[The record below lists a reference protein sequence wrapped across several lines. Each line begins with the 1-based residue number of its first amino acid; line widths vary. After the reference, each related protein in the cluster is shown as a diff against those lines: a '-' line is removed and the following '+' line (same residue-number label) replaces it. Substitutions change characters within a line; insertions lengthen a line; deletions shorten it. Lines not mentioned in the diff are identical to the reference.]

1 MDLELRSDVR
11 ELPVVEIAML
21 YTIISFLTVA
31 KLSLITV
38 KNWGCQSTYYFK
50 FKALKCVK
58 TTLL

>member
-31 KLSLITV
+31 KLSYCLCFLSLYVGYLSFFT
-38 KNWGCQSTYYFK
+38 NHC
-50 FKALKCVK
+50 
-58 TTLL
+58 